1 MNQKFC
7 FVPFNS
13 NFNYDK
19 SSLKVLVFYF
29 RKFYVLTLY
38 VNIKDQQ
45 YSVNYK
51 QMIIFKLTLLK
62 QFYFDALNV
71 E

>member
-1 MNQKFC
+1 MKI
-7 FVPFNS
+7 S
-13 NFNYDK
+13 TK
-19 SSLKVLVFYF
+19 K
-29 RKFYVLTLY
+29 KFYVLILY
-38 VNIKDQQ
+38 VNIKDKQ
-45 YSVNYK
+45 YTVNYK